1 MLFLVTL
8 FLVSLLISM
17 AAIWLYRSV
26 SDWQISE
33 KNVVGRRNKT
43 MGKKLKTQLGFI
55 SPPSASRK
63 KAQIGRCRNPKGGT
77 KAPWG
82 W

>member
-1 MLFLVTL
+1 MLFIVTIL
-8 FLVSLLISM
+8 LVSLLISM

-26 SDWQISE
+26 SDWQISN
-33 KNVVGRRNKT
+33 KIVVDRSNET

-55 SPPSASRK
+55 SPPSASLK
-63 KAQIGRCRNPKGGT
+63 KAQNGKRRSLKGGI
-77 KAPWG
+77 KVPWG